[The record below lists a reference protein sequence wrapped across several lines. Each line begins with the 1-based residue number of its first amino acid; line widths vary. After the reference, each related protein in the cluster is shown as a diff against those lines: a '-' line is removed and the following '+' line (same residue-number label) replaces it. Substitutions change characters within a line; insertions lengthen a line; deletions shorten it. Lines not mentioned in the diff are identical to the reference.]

1 LFAANPFQVGGFA
14 YSLLFFYIC
23 KMPVHVIM
31 SKIILVDYSKKA
43 SWYKLPEA
51 AKDVDTNNK

>member
-1 LFAANPFQVGGFA
+1 MN
-14 YSLLFFYIC
+14 
-23 KMPVHVIM
+23 
-31 SKIILVDYSKKA
+31 KIIPVDYSKKA

>member
-1 LFAANPFQVGGFA
+1 
-14 YSLLFFYIC
+14 
-23 KMPVHVIM
+23 MPVHVIM
-31 SKIILVDYSKKA
+31 SKIIPVDYSKKA